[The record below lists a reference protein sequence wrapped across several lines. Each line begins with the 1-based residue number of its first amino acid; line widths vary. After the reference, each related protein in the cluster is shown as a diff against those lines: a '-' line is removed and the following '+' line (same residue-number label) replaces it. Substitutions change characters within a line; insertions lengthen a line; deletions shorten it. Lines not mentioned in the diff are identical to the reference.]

1 MDTNETVY
9 ITLKEAATPMKAG
22 EVAEQTGIDKKAVS
36 KAIKELVAEDK
47 VHSPKFCYYATK

>member
-9 ITLKEAATPMKAG
+9 NTLKDAATPMKAG